1 MIFFVVLWLMPEHK
15 IAKALMH
22 RISRRMK
29 EAKMKEKPV
38 DTVQLSL
45 LHRLIPK
52 PITKQ
57 ILTAEAIANTSPQ
70 AIC

>member
-45 LHRLIPK
+45 LY
-52 PITKQ
+52 
-57 ILTAEAIANTSPQ
+57 
-70 AIC
+70 

>member
-1 MIFFVVLWLMPEHK
+1 MPEHK

-45 LHRLIPK
+45 LH
-52 PITKQ
+52 
-57 ILTAEAIANTSPQ
+57 
-70 AIC
+70 